1 MFSLAKSKIS
11 GAALAVATCALLS
24 STALTPAQAQSPELS
39 ANVGLTSDYIF
50 RGVSQSDRHMAV
62 QGGFDLTYGA
72 FYAGVW
78 GSNVDFG
85 VNNAGLSYADIET
98 DLYAGLKFKLMP
110 KLEADIGAIYYAYP
124 DSNDDPGA
132 RQNYF
137 EGKLGL
143 SAALTDKFSVSGT
156 VFYSPD
162 YYFQSGKTF
171 TYEGGAELT
180 LPADFKLSG
189 TVGTVQFKDPALDD
203 YNYWNIGVSKDF
215 LSKFTAD
222 VRYHGASCTV
232 LLEGKDLCDSR
243 VVGTISASF

>member
-1 MFSLAKSKIS
+1 MSSFFKSKAP
-11 GAALAVATCALLS
+11 GAALAVAVLLS
-24 STALTPAQAQSPELS
+24 STALTPARAQSPELS

-62 QGGFDLTYGA
+62 QGGFDLAYGI

-110 KLEADIGAIYYAYP
+110 KLEADIGAIYY
-124 DSNDDPGA
+124 DDPGA

-137 EGKLGL
+137 EGKFGL
-143 SAALTDKFSVSGT
+143 SAALTDNFSVSGT

-189 TVGTVQFKDPALDD
+189 TVGTVQFRDPALDD
-203 YNYWNIGVSKDF
+203 YNYWNVGISKDF
-215 LSKFTAD
+215 LKKFTAD
-222 VRYHGASCTV
+222 VRYHGSNCTI
-232 LLEGKDLCDSR
+232 LLEGKDMCGNR